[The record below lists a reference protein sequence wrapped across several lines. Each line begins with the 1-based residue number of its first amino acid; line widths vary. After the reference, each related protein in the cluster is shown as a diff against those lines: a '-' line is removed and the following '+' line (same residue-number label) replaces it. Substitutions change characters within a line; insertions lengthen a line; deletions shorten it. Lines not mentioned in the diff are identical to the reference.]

1 MQGTNNESVVF
12 PPFLKAKGVFNAG
25 TWRFQ
30 GENNQNSNK
39 RHSHLGSIS
48 YLNYG
53 SLRMKHLIYL
63 IPAYGEV

>member
-30 GENNQNSNK
+30 GGNNQSSNK
-39 RHSHLGSIS
+39 
-48 YLNYG
+48 
-53 SLRMKHLIYL
+53 LI
-63 IPAYGEV
+63 